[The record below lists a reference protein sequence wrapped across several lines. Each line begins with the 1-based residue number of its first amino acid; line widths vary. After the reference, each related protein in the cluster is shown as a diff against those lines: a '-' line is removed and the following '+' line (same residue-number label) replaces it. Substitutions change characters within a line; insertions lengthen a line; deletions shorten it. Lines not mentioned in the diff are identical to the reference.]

1 MPKISMTLPETTQAI
16 SRPVVIDIVN
26 QVKAVTKIPA
36 DTPIFFPGDSERMR
50 TAGSE
55 VNSQLDRFASFESNR
70 ILFIEVEEDH
80 NVDAIATSSV
90 HGQGAQPVFLDKDL
104 GVAVVPI
111 YTKTDLKIT
120 MRYRT
125 TSKTEAM
132 RWRDDMRLRVSQMR
146 DMNIHV
152 IKYHYLLPAEILILL
167 KDIYTHRENNLPYNE
182 NFVEYFKSKS
192 TDRLTLIGDLVGKD
206 ARLGISETQ
215 TRIFGY
221 YEFEPIPDKPEKDND
236 KGVWTVTLNYRL
248 TYDKPYVCHVRYPVM
263 VHNQLLPFAY
273 TTFTDSSV
281 DLNKMV
287 LNFQGSLYAMRAF
300 EYDTV
305 MNTVKD
311 PQAYIKL
318 PDFDDYV
325 LPEVMPGT
333 GTVLMALT
341 QVENDNRTLL
351 NLKDLDPIILDQD
364 VLDWLVTE
372 EYQYIC
378 QRYRSVIQVH
388 LYRNNYL
395 TQNIV
400 MSCDSNLN
408 IKTLQDLN
416 LRNQHRIRL
425 SLVTDL
431 SYLDSDA
438 IRRLRKQP
446 KVFVKIVGA
455 MNELLKN
462 HPDFN
467 SLGDLNRIS
476 DYHFSEIY
484 RILTG
489 FKPGNNN
496 YQINPSPNYY
506 GSGLQANYFPNGNN
520 QSNLFAGLDPIMVE
534 NYRRNRVGFNT
545 VQVTGLLAIRDNTLR
560 Q

>member
-1 MPKISMTLPETTQAI
+1 MPKISMTLPETSQAI

-55 VNSQLDRFASFESNR
+55 LNSEADRFASFETNR
-70 ILFIEVEEDH
+70 MVFIEVEEDH

-111 YTKTDLKIT
+111 YTKTDLSIT

-125 TSKTEAM
+125 HSKTEAI

-146 DMNIHV
+146 DMNTHV

-167 KDIYTHRENNLPYNE
+167 KDIYTHREAVLPYNE
-182 NFVEYFKSKS
+182 GFVEYFKSKS
-192 TDRLTLIGDLVGKD
+192 TDRLTLIGDLIGKD

-215 TRIFGY
+215 TRVFGY
-221 YEFEPIPDKPEKDND
+221 YDFEPLPDKPEKDND
-236 KGVWTVTLNYRL
+236 KGVWTVTLVYKL
-248 TYDKPYVCHVRYPVM
+248 TYDKPYVCHVRYPVI
-263 VHNQLLPFAY
+263 VHNQLLPYAY
-273 TTFTDSSV
+273 TAFTDSSV

-287 LNFQGSLYAMRAF
+287 LSFQGSLFAMRSF
-300 EYDTV
+300 EYDVT

-311 PQAYIKL
+311 PQAYIRL

-325 LPEVMPGT
+325 IPQAMPGT
-333 GTVLMALT
+333 GTILMALT
-341 QVENDNRTLL
+341 TVESDNRSLV
-351 NLKDLDPIILDQD
+351 NLKELDPIILDQD
-364 VLDWLVTE
+364 IIDWLVEE

-388 LYRNNYL
+388 LYRNNTLIQNLSL
-395 TQNIV
+395 T
-400 MSCDSNLN
+400 CDNSLN
-408 IKTLQDLN
+408 IKATVDLN

-431 SYLDSDA
+431 SYLDTDA
-438 IRRLRKQP
+438 IRRLRKRP
-446 KVFVKIVGA
+446 KAFVKVIGA

-467 SLGDLNRIS
+467 NLGDLNRIT
-476 DYHFSEIY
+476 DFQFSEIY

-489 FKPGNNN
+489 FYPGNNN
-496 YQINPSPNYY
+496 YQSNPATNYY
-506 GSGLQANYFPNGNN
+506 GSGLQASYFPNGSSLVNM
-520 QSNLFAGLDPIMVE
+520 FAGLDPIMVE

-545 VQVTGLLAIRDNTLR
+545 VQVTGLLTIRDNHLND
-560 Q
+560 

>member
-1 MPKISMTLPETTQAI
+1 MPKISITLPETSQAI

-55 VNSQLDRFASFESNR
+55 LNSESDRFASFETNR
-70 ILFIEVEEDH
+70 MVFIEVEEDH

-90 HGQGAQPVFLDKDL
+90 NGYGAQPVFLDKDL
-104 GVAVVPI
+104 GVSVCPV
-111 YTKTDLKIT
+111 YTQTDLRIT

-125 TSKTEAM
+125 HSKTEAI

-146 DMNIHV
+146 DMNTHV
-152 IKYHYLLPAEILILL
+152 IKYHYLLPAEVLILL
-167 KDIYTHRENNLPYNE
+167 KDIYTHRENVLPYNDG
-182 NFVEYFKSKS
+182 FVNYFKSKS

-206 ARLGISETQ
+206 ARIGIAETQ
-215 TRIFGY
+215 TRVFGY
-221 YEFEPIPDKPEKDND
+221 YDFEPIPDKPEKDND
-236 KGVWTVTLNYRL
+236 KGVWTIALVYKL
-248 TYDKPYVCHVRYPVM
+248 TYDKPYVCHMRYPIM

-273 TTFTDSSV
+273 TAFTDSSV

-287 LNFQGSLYAMRAF
+287 LSFQGSLFAMRSF
-300 EYDTV
+300 ESDVTL
-305 MNTVKD
+305 NAVKD
-311 PQAYIKL
+311 PNAYIKL

-325 LPEVMPGT
+325 IPQVMPGT
-333 GTVLMALT
+333 GTILMALT
-341 QVENDNRTLL
+341 SVEEDNKTLL
-351 NLKDLDPIILDQD
+351 NLKELDPIVLDQD
-364 VLDWLVTE
+364 VIDWLVEE

-388 LYRNNYL
+388 LYRNNTL
-395 TQNIV
+395 VQNVNLI
-400 MSCDSNLN
+400 SDSNLN
-408 IKTLQDLN
+408 IRALTDLN

-431 SYLDSDA
+431 SYLDTDA
-438 IRRLRKQP
+438 LKRLRRRP
-446 KVFVKIVGA
+446 KAFVKLIGA
-455 MNELLKN
+455 MNEVLKN

-467 SLGDLNRIS
+467 NLGDVNRIT
-476 DYHFSEIY
+476 DFQFSQIY

-489 FKPGNNN
+489 FQPGNNN
-496 YQINPSPNYY
+496 HLSNLGREHYA
-506 GSGLQANYFPNGNN
+506 SGLQANYNPSPGNVN
-520 QSNLFAGLDPIMVE
+520 SLFGNLDPVMVE

-545 VQVTGLLAIRDNTLR
+545 VQVTGIVTIMDNNLNE
-560 Q
+560 